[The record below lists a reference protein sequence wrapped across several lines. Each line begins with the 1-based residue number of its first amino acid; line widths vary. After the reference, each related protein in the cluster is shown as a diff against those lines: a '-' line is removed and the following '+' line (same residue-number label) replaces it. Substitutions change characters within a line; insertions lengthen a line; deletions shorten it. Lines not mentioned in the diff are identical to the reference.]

1 MKKCINCFFFKNK
14 FPVYDT
20 KFSCSELFIT
30 EDMCCSDFTLAARK
44 SSISDTKKTEY
55 LEALPSF
62 SNQQDFMNV
71 ITDIFSMDRD
81 AVTVIDEIRKEIDAQ
96 GYDLPFQASKVL
108 ALSGKLSDLYL
119 LYRLTLSH
127 GLGAF
132 SDQIMKLHIEKLF
145 FDPRKAQNTNSEKSE

>member
-1 MKKCINCFFFKNK
+1 MKKCGDCFFFNNK

-20 KFSCSELFIT
+20 KFSCSDLFIS
-30 EDMCCSDFTLAARK
+30 EDMTCPEFTSSTRK
-44 SSISDTKKTEY
+44 SSITKVKNIQHLDGFT
-55 LEALPSF
+55 SF

-71 ITDIFSMDRD
+71 VTDIFSMDKD
-81 AVTVIDEIRKEIDAQ
+81 AVAVIDEIRKEIDAQ
-96 GYDLPFQASKVL
+96 GYELPFQSNKVL

-132 SDQIMKLHIEKLF
+132 ADHIMKLHIEKLF
-145 FDPRKAQNTNSEKSE
+145 FDPRRHENKEQGKVT